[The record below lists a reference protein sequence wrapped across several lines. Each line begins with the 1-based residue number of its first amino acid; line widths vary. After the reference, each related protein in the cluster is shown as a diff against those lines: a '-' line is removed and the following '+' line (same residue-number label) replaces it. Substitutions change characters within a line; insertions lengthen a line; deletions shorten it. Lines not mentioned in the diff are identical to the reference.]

1 MRIRRVLY
9 TVVKGH
15 SPVSSS
21 SFSGCVCGGGPDR
34 QSSSE
39 GKGGEES
46 EHHITPKHTNDMLSP
61 EDEEEE
67 EEEGEIDWTHH
78 RFAHRRVL

>member
-21 SFSGCVCGGGPDR
+21 SFFRGVCGRGEP
-34 QSSSE
+34 SSE
-39 GKGGEES
+39 EKGGEES

-61 EDEEEE
+61 EEEEDE

-78 RFAHRRVL
+78 RSAHRRVL